1 MKRFFT
7 ISILA
12 AIAIRSM
19 ACLWVDN
26 HNSYLFYACDK
37 DDFKERTHQLTVENW
52 KAYLGLGSDD
62 YFGFDAEEVAAA
74 AREKGDQLMVSYAQQ
89 LQRYLDCVDVRQ
101 REQYEWN
108 YPTQQERQQMQQ
120 TLRQVRTYA
129 QGKLTSRLRSQ
140 HALLFMRC
148 NMLLGNNGENVT
160 FYEQTASKFI
170 ESVYKEMMLNIY
182 AGALMKTGRGDRA
195 GQIFAEQGDYESL
208 MTQYY
213 KRRSY
218 QAISQ
223 EYERDPPPP
232 VLSSLLQDFVNNA
245 QEAADGDGMGKLFV
259 RTLTQQEV
267 EQMITLC
274 SKAVREQK
282 TQHPAMWQTAKAW
295 MEFLFGKQQMAVA
308 DIQKATAMTDEQ
320 HLMDNARTINLYINA
335 ATQPLTQQNEEFI
348 VGEME
353 WLQSVDGRQR
363 SLDRLVH
370 QALEPKLRQAGR
382 TNTLLAMMKKFGYWE
397 YSAAIDSLSPQQMQA
412 FIDYARQPSQLPLD
426 RHLKQQDLLD
436 ASQLADMM
444 GTKHLRLCQ
453 WEEALE
459 WLRQVPTTYYENRG
473 YAVYA
478 AKRRYDVEPWITRQ
492 WVDFGLEYSGDT
504 YHLDANPKA
513 AFAQEMQKMEKEL
526 KKLKGQKRQQRC
538 YDLAVRYAQASIT
551 GDCWFLTHDGKSVY
565 DTDYEER
572 PNEVD
577 FHARARDLLREA
589 AQSSDFQLRERALF
603 ALGYVYLNEDRWFD
617 DVWNSRQGVS
627 VRVANKDAS
636 QYQAFATLFAHEQ
649 QGSASSYVQRCDEY
663 QQFTKAFR
671 R

>member
-223 EYERDPPPP
+223 EYERDPQSA
-232 VLSSLLQDFVNNA
+232 VLPFLLQDFVNNA

-259 RTLTQQEV
+259 RSLTQQEV

-308 DIQKATAMTDEQ
+308 DIQKATTMTDEQ

-459 WLRQVPTTYYENRG
+459 WLRQVPTAYYENRG

-636 QYQAFATLFAHEQ
+636 QYQAFAALFAHEQ

>member
-19 ACLWVDN
+19 ACMWVDN

-223 EYERDPPPP
+223 EYERDPQSA
-232 VLSSLLQDFVNNA
+232 VLPFLLQDFVNNA

-282 TQHPAMWQTAKAW
+282 TQHPVMWQTAKAW

-589 AQSSDFQLRERALF
+589 AQSSDFLLRERALF

-636 QYQAFATLFAHEQ
+636 QYQAFAALFAHEQ
-649 QGSASSYVQRCDEY
+649 QGNASNYVQRCDEY

>member
-19 ACLWVDN
+19 ACMWVDN

-223 EYERDPPPP
+223 EYERDPQSA
-232 VLSSLLQDFVNNA
+232 VLPFLLQDFVNNA

-259 RTLTQQEV
+259 RSLTQQEV

-397 YSAAIDSLSPQQMQA
+397 YSAAIDSLSPQQMQD

-459 WLRQVPTTYYENRG
+459 WLRQVPTSYYENRG

>member
-1 MKRFFT
+1 M
-7 ISILA
+7 
-12 AIAIRSM
+12 
-19 ACLWVDN
+19 WVDN

-101 REQYEWN
+101 RELYEWN

-223 EYERDPPPP
+223 EYERDPQSA
-232 VLSSLLQDFVNNA
+232 VLPFLLQDFVNNA

-459 WLRQVPTTYYENRG
+459 WLRQVPTSYYENRG

-551 GDCWFLTHDGKSVY
+551 GDCWFVTHDGKSVY

-589 AQSSDFQLRERALF
+589 AQSSDFLLRERALF

>member
-19 ACLWVDN
+19 ACMWVDN

-223 EYERDPPPP
+223 EYERDPQST
-232 VLSSLLQDFVNNA
+232 VLPFLLQDFVNNA

-282 TQHPAMWQTAKAW
+282 TQHPVMWQTAKAW

-589 AQSSDFQLRERALF
+589 AQSSDFLLRERALF

-636 QYQAFATLFAHEQ
+636 QYQAFAALFAHEQ
-649 QGSASSYVQRCDEY
+649 QGNASNYVQRCDEY